1 MEQPTTIKLEYS
13 EWMSDAEKQ
22 ELDAQ
27 LNALFENRRF
37 TSEAEMHQAIQEAVQ
52 EHLSMELHFAPSP
65 AQLWLER
72 LPLIISAVI
81 LVVGL
86 YWRYGLGQ

>member
-1 MEQPTTIKLEYS
+1 MEPTTIKLDYP
-13 EWMSDAEKQ
+13 EWMSEAEKQ
-22 ELDAQ
+22 ALDDK
-27 LNALFENRRF
+27 LNALFEHRQF
-37 TSEAEMHQAIQEAVQ
+37 ASEAEMNQAIQEAV
-52 EHLSMELHFAPSP
+52 ETHLGMELHFEPSP

-72 LPLIISAVI
+72 IPLILSAVI

>member
-1 MEQPTTIKLEYS
+1 MEFLKTIKLDYPE
-13 EWMSDAEKQ
+13 EMSDADKQ
-22 ELDAQ
+22 AMDDK
-27 LNALFENRRF
+27 LNVLFENRQF
-37 TSEAEMHQAIQEAVQ
+37 TSEAEMVQAIQEAVKT
-52 EHLSMELHFAPSP
+52 HLGLELHVAPSP

-72 LPLIISAVI
+72 LPLILSAVI

>member
-1 MEQPTTIKLEYS
+1 MEQPTTIKLDYP

-22 ELDAQ
+22 AMDDK
-27 LNALFENRRF
+27 LNDLFEHRQF
-37 TSEAEMHQAIQEAVQ
+37 ASEAEMNQAIQDA
-52 EHLSMELHFAPSP
+52 LKTLDMELHFAPSS

-72 LPLIISAVI
+72 VPLILSAVI

-86 YWRYGLGQ
+86 YWRYGLCQ

>member
-1 MEQPTTIKLEYS
+1 MEPTTIKLDYP

-22 ELDAQ
+22 TLDDK
-27 LNALFENRRF
+27 LNALFEHRQF
-37 TSEAEMHQAIQEAVQ
+37 MSEAEMHQEIQEV
-52 EHLSMELHFAPSP
+52 LKTLGMELHLAPSP